1 MSYETIQK
9 KTSVSAYKCSFCE
22 FATALTFFERSLQF
36 LLLYNFFRKFHAL
49 EIHGYT
55 IYLHLSKTKL
65 HYVEIEPYF
74 VKQDEYIDTNGHS

>member
-1 MSYETIQK
+1 MKLFRK
-9 KTSVSAYKCSFCE
+9 KQMYLPINVLFDCE